1 VEKKEA
7 LSLQRQSVV
16 KRGLAGLQIRKAKM
30 GKSLERSLLCK
41 STWLSLPSVSSRFSE
56 KQIRREKQKGCK
68 QKKIRK
74 KIQQILEV
82 RLERERERVKSG
94 SGGGS

>member
-1 VEKKEA
+1 MHIYMA
-7 LSLQRQSVV
+7 SPP
-16 KRGLAGLQIRKAKM
+16 
-30 GKSLERSLLCK
+30 LCFI
-41 STWLSLPSVSSRFSE
+41 SILR

>member
-30 GKSLERSLLCK
+30 GKSLKRSLLCT
-41 STWLSLPSVSSRFSE
+41 STWLPLPSVSS
-56 KQIRREKQKGCK
+56 
-68 QKKIRK
+68 
-74 KIQQILEV
+74 
-82 RLERERERVKSG
+82 
-94 SGGGS
+94 